1 MEGWKE
7 FFYVI
12 RFHFFSFI
20 YKNMNLDE
28 QPVSSDIFLF
38 DMDIKL
44 IQINSEEITEMP
56 EESLK

>member
-7 FFYVI
+7 FFYAI

-28 QPVSSDIFLF
+28 EPVSSDIFL

-44 IQINSEEITEMP
+44 IQTDNEEITEMS